1 MGKTCT
7 ELFAGIDCT
16 ILGNA
21 DDEVSGI
28 AYRSDRVQ
36 PGDAFF
42 CVVGMTSDG
51 HSFAQDAIDRGAKV
65 LVVERK
71 VYLADATDVTEIV
84 VKDTR
89 KAMAAAAANFY
100 DHPSK
105 DIALVGITGTNGKT
119 TTTYLVEHIARV
131 AGKRTGVIGTV
142 GIRIGDA
149 AEKSAHT
156 TPESPDLQQL
166 FARMRDARCD
176 TVAMEVSSHAL
187 DLDRTW
193 GTSFAVTAFS
203 NLTQDHLDY
212 HHTFEAYFEAK
223 ARLFSKDY
231 PAKRVICIDDKWG
244 KELLRRSSVAEDSVV
259 TTGFDPSAQIHPVD
273 VQYAPTHTTVTLDVR
288 GSLYTFDYPL
298 VGRFNV
304 ENIMCA
310 FGIGL
315 QLGFSADVVVEALE
329 EAPQIPGRLERV
341 NAPNTGGVSVF
352 VDYAHTPDALE
363 KALASIMALT
373 PGRTICVFGCGGDRD
388 ASKRPIMGRAALA
401 ADHAVVTS
409 DNPRTEDPQAII
421 EDIVSGMG
429 SGEGRFEVEADRRA
443 AIALAIA
450 QAKAG
455 DSILIA
461 GKGHEDYQLVGDQ
474 VLSFDDRIVA
484 AEELRRAFGS
494 VVPSACRPTEPADAA
509 ASRSTRPR
517 RADEGSR
524 TEVRHASASP
534 SISGTAETLA
544 DVGGPAGEDR

>member
-1 MGKTCT
+1 MKLQ
-7 ELFAGIDCT
+7 ELLKDV
-16 ILGNA
+16 
-21 DDEVSGI
+21 EVKNSTAAQDI
-28 AYRSDRVQ
+28 EIKEVRYDSRAVQ
-36 PGDAFF
+36 PGDLFVAIR
-42 CVVGMTSDG
+42 GYATDG
-51 HSFAQDAIDRGAKV
+51 HKYIAKAMEQGAAAV
-65 LVVERK
+65 VCEEAPEGVPAVVVENSRIA
-71 VYLADATDVTEIV
+71 LAEI
-84 VKDTR
+84 
-89 KAMAAAAANFY
+89 AANRFG
-100 DHPSK
+100 HPAESMVM
-105 DIALVGITGTNGKT
+105 LGVTGTNGKT

-142 GIRIGDA
+142 GIRIGDE

-176 TVAMEVSSHAL
+176 VVAMEVSSHAL

-193 GTSFAVTAFS
+193 DAAFAVTAFS

-244 KELLRRSSVAEDSVV
+244 KELLRRCSVAEDSVV

-273 VQYAPTHTTVTLDVR
+273 VQYAPTHTTITLDVR
-288 GSLYTFDYPL
+288 GSLHTFDYPL
-298 VGRFNV
+298 VGKFNV
-304 ENIMCA
+304 ENVMCA

-315 QLGFSADVVVEALE
+315 QLGFPAETIVEALE

-341 NAPNTGGVSVF
+341 SAPNTGGVSVF

-373 PGRTICVFGCGGDRD
+373 PGRTVCVFGCGGDRD
-388 ASKRPIMGRAALA
+388 ASKRPIMGKAALA

-421 EDIVSGMG
+421 EDIVSGMS
-429 SGEGRFEVEADRRA
+429 SGAGRFEVEADRRA
-443 AIALAIA
+443 AIARAIA
-450 QAKAG
+450 QAKPG

-484 AEELRRAFGS
+484 AEELARAFG
-494 VVPSACRPTEPADAA
+494 
-509 ASRSTRPR
+509 
-517 RADEGSR
+517 DE
-524 TEVRHASASP
+524 
-534 SISGTAETLA
+534 
-544 DVGGPAGEDR
+544 PAGEDR